1 MALSNHLDFSN
12 EIRRRLHLILC
23 LKIGFISSSS
33 PFGRLQLI
41 ESEGDQ
47 NKAQVT
53 RREQLHRIDTD
64 LRSHTVSISYL
75 S

>member
-33 PFGRLQLI
+33 PFGRLQLS
-41 ESEGDQ
+41 ESEGDS
-47 NKAQVT
+47 NTAELT
-53 RREQLHRIDTD
+53 RREQLQRFDTI
-64 LRSHTVSISYL
+64 LQRK
-75 S
+75 